1 MKENLTKKIIRIAVV
16 AALYAVLTLALSWI
30 SFNSIQFRVAEI
42 LIILCFFRKDYVYSL
57 VIGCAI
63 ANCFSPMGVYDIT
76 FGTIATLLSALSVA
90 FIKRIEIGL
99 SLTVI
104 FNALIVGAELY
115 YVLESPFWFSCG
127 FVAIG
132 EFVVLVV
139 GYFVYLGLRKN
150 EWFLNLIGSEKT
162 VKKNGSS
169 RTIFYLN
176 IVAKN

>member
-162 VKKNGSS
+162 VKK
-169 RTIFYLN
+169 
-176 IVAKN
+176 KD